1 MIGARIRSVSIE
13 ATASGQAVGR
23 FVMRTVRR
31 SSSCRHGFARR
42 TATALPEHI
51 TPPLPGTVPHC
62 QSTLHCRHIALPP
75 HHLPLRHRTTRPVRP
90 VAALPPNRRHFHT
103 HDHTPGIKIQI
114 RCVSGTRSCPLL
126 ERVAGSDG
134 ESCAVQRSRPI
145 DVARLVTIMSGIN
158 SFNSAR
164 RVLSLTNMSV
174 PTRPVESGSST
185 RVPGRGRWRGVVI
198 GDRQ

>member
-1 MIGARIRSVSIE
+1 MGLHDVPPPHFQSTSHRHCLAPYRIAR
-13 ATASGQAVGR
+13 AHYTAG
-23 FVMRTVRR
+23 
-31 SSSCRHGFARR
+31 
-42 TATALPEHI
+42 
-51 TPPLPGTVPHC
+51 
-62 QSTLHCRHIALPP
+62 TLHCHRTTCRCATAPPAAAPP